1 MDEIHEL
8 DRLREC
14 NEYDLNLDFTS
25 YVSKVIILIQANIS
39 RAPLRVSSLISDTQF
54 IMQVRISLLI
64 DFDYFIIRGVKA
76 EELFNILT
84 YCLLV

>member
-14 NEYDLNLDFTS
+14 NVYDLNLDFTS

-39 RAPLRVSSLISDTQF
+39 RAQLRVSSLISDTQF
-54 IMQVRISLLI
+54 IMQVSEISS
-64 DFDYFIIRGVKA
+64 FDNFFLKNEFRV
-76 EELFNILT
+76 
-84 YCLLV
+84 

>member
-8 DRLREC
+8 DRLREY

-54 IMQVRISLLI
+54 IMQVRS
-64 DFDYFIIRGVKA
+64 FI
-76 EELFNILT
+76 N
-84 YCLLV
+84 

>member
-8 DRLREC
+8 DHLREY

-25 YVSKVIILIQANIS
+25 YVSKVVILIQANIS

-54 IMQVRISLLI
+54 IMQVRN
-64 DFDYFIIRGVKA
+64 FIINSFLM
-76 EELFNILT
+76 EFI
-84 YCLLV
+84 